1 MKKID
6 HIGIAVK
13 DLEESIKIYK
23 NLGLKVD
30 HVEEVKD
37 QKVKVAFFPIGES
50 HIRLIQSTDPEGI
63 IAQFIEKNGEGFH
76 HIALLVENIENALE
90 NAKRA
95 GLQLID
101 ESPRIGAGGAKIAF
115 LHPKSLKGL
124 LLEFC
129 QRSALVK

>member
-1 MKKID
+1 MEKID

-13 DLEESIKIYK
+13 DLEESIKVYT

-30 HVEEVKD
+30 RIEEVKD

-50 HIRLIQSTDPEGI
+50 HIELIQSTDPDGI
-63 IAQFIEKNGEGFH
+63 IAQFIEKKGEGFH
-76 HIALLVENIENALE
+76 HIALLVENIESALE
-90 NAKRA
+90 DAKRA

-101 ESPRIGAGGAKIAF
+101 ETPRIGAGGAKIAF
-115 LHPKSLKGL
+115 LHPKSLRGL

-129 QRSALVK
+129 QRS

>member
-13 DLEESIKIYK
+13 DLEESIKVYT

-30 HVEEVKD
+30 RIEEVKN
-37 QKVKVAFFPIGES
+37 QKVKVAFFSIGES
-50 HIRLIQSTDPEGI
+50 HIELIQSTDPEGV
-63 IAQFIEKNGEGFH
+63 IAQFIEKKGEGFH
-76 HIALLVENIENALE
+76 HVALLVENIEDALE
-90 NAKRA
+90 DAKRK

-101 ESPRIGAGGAKIAF
+101 ESPRIGVGGAKIAF

-129 QRSALVK
+129 QRS